1 MSITTLG
8 AYHAIKDMGAA
19 QPAPL
24 TPNTGMAA
32 KEAVR
37 SQELPQ
43 PGPDEV
49 QQAVNTLNKFV
60 SPITQALEFS
70 MDEDSGKTI
79 VKVIDNETQTVLRQI
94 PSVEALEISRTLDRL
109 QGLLVRQ
116 TA

>member
-8 AYHAIKDMGAA
+8 SYHAIKNMGAV

-24 TPNTGMAA
+24 TPSAGMAA
-32 KEAVR
+32 MEAVS
-37 SQELPQ
+37 SQEMPQ
-43 PGPDEV
+43 PSPGEV
-49 QQAVNTLNKFV
+49 QQAVSTLNKFV
-60 SPITQALEFS
+60 SPITQAIEFS

-79 VKVIDNETQTVLRQI
+79 VKVIDNETRTVLRQI